1 MNESLLDG
9 LSLALCKQSVGLWA
23 RDINT
28 APRMSQARRKHEPIL
43 PPSLRAGLEVS
54 LAGAG
59 CEGAPPWLSRCA
71 SCLFTWQSV
80 GQPGPQR
87 CPGCL
92 WFATGTPDT

>member
-54 LAGAG
+54 LAGG
-59 CEGAPPWLSRCA
+59 RWVRGGASVAVAMCLLPVHLAVRWSAWPAEVSRVPVVCHRD
-71 SCLFTWQSV
+71 
-80 GQPGPQR
+80 P
-87 CPGCL
+87 
-92 WFATGTPDT
+92 